1 MYGENSRHILSVGS
15 QLIPGERTRQDCG
28 KVYRPQLAR
37 SGPQERMDIMP
48 ETNLEKIANDFA
60 LLEKRFNRYG
70 EQAAKSCHLAINL
83 ASTDVRAGRLLVD
96 GD

>member
-1 MYGENSRHILSVGS
+1 
-15 QLIPGERTRQDCG
+15 
-28 KVYRPQLAR
+28 
-37 SGPQERMDIMP
+37 MP